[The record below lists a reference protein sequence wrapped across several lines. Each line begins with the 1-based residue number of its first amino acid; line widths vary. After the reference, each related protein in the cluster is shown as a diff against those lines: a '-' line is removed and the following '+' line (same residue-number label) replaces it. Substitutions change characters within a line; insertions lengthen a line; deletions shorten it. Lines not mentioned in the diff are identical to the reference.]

1 MFLRSFQVLL
11 LYFLDFYVRMHMD
24 SEMYYTI
31 NLIQLMPLFS
41 LHWEYN
47 KSHRINDFY
56 VRMHGTNAF
65 VFFALGIQ

>member
-1 MFLRSFQVLL
+1 
-11 LYFLDFYVRMHMD
+11 MD

-47 KSHRINDFY
+47 KSHRTNDFY
-56 VRMHGTNAF
+56 VRMHVTNAF